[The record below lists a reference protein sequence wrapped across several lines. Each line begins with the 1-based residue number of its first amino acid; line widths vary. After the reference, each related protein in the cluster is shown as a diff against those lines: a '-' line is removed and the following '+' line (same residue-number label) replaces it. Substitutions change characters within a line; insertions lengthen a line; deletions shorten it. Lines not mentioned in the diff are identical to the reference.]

1 MIFDMAPKQDYYSYA
16 LDSESHLIKIDD
28 AEKGNEYRCP
38 NCKEIMIVREG
49 KERKKHYAHKNTENC
64 SYETYLHNIAKRR
77 ICECFNM
84 SEKFTIR
91 FNPKVRCAIAE
102 CPLGA
107 KQPCEWTNKLRTY
120 DLKKYYSKCEEEK
133 FIDNFKA
140 DLLVDGCMNG
150 SSKPILIEIWV
161 THKST
166 DEKLKSG
173 NCIIEIHIESEED
186 IDQIVNTS
194 SIIQNEVQRKEWG
207 EVKQNDKIQFYNF
220 KTISKTPDDEH
231 QSNKHVFWIDTRGKY
246 QFSDEVFDNIQLSTK
261 SLKCQ
266 ESNPPE
272 IENSIFRIE
281 SCEPINKNFAYYK
294 LAHSGLCF
302 SFCKTCKNYEWKGNT
317 LGCGCIL
324 NKSNDISQ
332 YIALSITEKCLD
344 FKLSNIFRRDGYF
357 AKYPQ
362 ECKITIKK

>member
-1 MIFDMAPKQDYYSYA
+1 MAPKQDYYSYA
-16 LDSESHLIKIDD
+16 LDSESRLIS
-28 AEKGNEYRCP
+28 AEKAIKGNEYRCP
-38 NCKEIMIVREG
+38 NCGGIMIPKQGEKRVRVW
-49 KERKKHYAHKNTENC
+49 HFAHKANTENC

-77 ICECFNM
+77 ICECFNESAHFM
-84 SEKFTIR
+84 IQYQS
-91 FNPKVRCAIAE
+91 KVRCNAD

-107 KQPCEWTNKLRTY
+107 KQPCEWNDINDF
-120 DLKKYYSKCEEEK
+120 DLKQYYDECEEEK
-133 FIDNFKA
+133 QVDDFRA
-140 DLLVDGCMNG
+140 DLLISN
-150 SSKPILIEIWV
+150 SKIKNREPILIEIWV
-161 THKST
+161 THRST
-166 DEKLKSG
+166 EEKLNSG
-173 NCIIEIHIESEED
+173 LRIIEIHIEYEED
-186 IDQIVNTS
+186 IDQIVDTS
-194 SIIQNEVQRKEWG
+194 SIIQNEVQRKAWG

-332 YIALSITEKCLD
+332 YIALSITEKCQD
-344 FKLSNIFRRDGYF
+344 FNLSNIFGLDGYF